1 LTRRIVSLL
10 FETIRLEIGYAM
22 DKQTAVVFG
31 GSSGIGEAVA
41 RRFASEGVDVVAV
54 GRDPRKLDAL
64 RASAG
69 PALRTAQVDAIDGA
83 AVAAFFAEAGP
94 LDHLVLALS
103 GGRGAGP
110 FKTLPLDDI
119 RSGLEAKLFPQLV
132 VAQAALPRLRPGG
145 SITFITAASARV
157 AFAGASGL
165 GAINGALESMVPA
178 LARELAPIRVNA
190 VSPGVI
196 DTPWWDAMPA
206 DAKAAFF
213 DQARAT
219 LPVRRVGAPDDVAAA
234 ITMLAHNAFVT
245 GVVLPVDGGAALA
258 G

>member
-1 LTRRIVSLL
+1 
-10 FETIRLEIGYAM
+10 M
-22 DKQTAVVFG
+22 NKQKAVVFG

-41 RRFASEGVDVVAV
+41 RRFAAEGAIDVVAV
-54 GRDPRKLDAL
+54 GRDARKLDAI
-64 RASAG
+64 RESAG
-69 PALRTAQVDAIDGA
+69 PSLRTARVDAIDAA
-83 AVAAFFAEAGP
+83 AVSRFFADEGG
-94 LDHLVLALS
+94 LDYLVLALS

-110 FKTLPLDDI
+110 FATLPLDDV
-119 RSGLEAKLFPQLV
+119 RSGLEAKLFPQLA
-132 VAQAALPRLRPGG
+132 VAQAALPKMRAGG

-157 AFAGASGL
+157 AFVGASGL
-165 GAINGALESMVPA
+165 GAINGALESMVPS
-178 LARELAPIRVNA
+178 LARELGPIRVNA

-206 DAKAAFF
+206 DAKATFF

-234 ITMLAHNAFVT
+234 ITMLARNAFIT